1 MLSLF
6 LDAPAVHTL
15 IPSDGLELAAMMTP
29 GTRVKR
35 GMNWKWRTQDGGGLG
50 TIVSGVEDNGWIKVK
65 WDSSSGDNNY
75 RMGADNKYDLTLA
88 SDTAGTIQPHTVKQT
103 YWYALNLYNYCTL
116 SVARLC
122 ELCKTNLPII
132 SINFIVKIS
141 TFEY

>member
-6 LDAPAVHTL
+6 LDASAVHTL

-35 GMNWKWRTQDGGGLG
+35 GRNWKWRTQDGGGLG

-88 SDTAGTIQPHTVKQT
+88 SDTAGTIQQYTVKQT
-103 YWYALNLYNYCTL
+103 YWYSFNLYNYCTL
-116 SVARLC
+116 SLHVC
-122 ELCKTNLPII
+122 KKLCKTNQTID
-132 SINFIVKIS
+132 KH
-141 TFEY
+141 